1 MYLSFLKIKKNKQ
14 VFSILFFLFF
24 SFRGL
29 AFCCVTLQVT
39 QTKGYSFNFDL
50 TGQNT
55 KKQAKPLFPVGE
67 SRSFFFSAM
76 QKRRI
81 LIGKAYPEE
90 KKRIS
95 KPFVKK
101 ASSVSK

>member
-1 MYLSFLKIKKNKQ
+1 LCDLTGHTDKRIRKRQSLFLYEIKRDLKDP
-14 VFSILFFLFF
+14 FYFD
-24 SFRGL
+24 
-29 AFCCVTLQVT
+29 
-39 QTKGYSFNFDL
+39 SFNFDL

>member
-55 KKQAKPLFPVGE
+55 KKQAKPRKDH
-67 SRSFFFSAM
+67 SSFLRCR
-76 QKRRI
+76 K
-81 LIGKAYPEE
+81 EE
-90 KKRIS
+90 
-95 KPFVKK
+95 F
-101 ASSVSK
+101 

>member
-24 SFRGL
+24 
-29 AFCCVTLQVT
+29 
-39 QTKGYSFNFDL
+39 
-50 TGQNT
+50 
-55 KKQAKPLFPVGE
+55 
-67 SRSFFFSAM
+67 
-76 QKRRI
+76 

>member
-1 MYLSFLKIKKNKQ
+1 LCDLTGHTDKRIRKRQSLFLYEIKRDLKDP
-14 VFSILFFLFF
+14 FYFD
-24 SFRGL
+24 
-29 AFCCVTLQVT
+29 
-39 QTKGYSFNFDL
+39 SFNFDL

-90 KKRIS
+90 K
-95 KPFVKK
+95 
-101 ASSVSK
+101 